1 MDERTAPIVK
11 KIFELSKEG
20 MLPIKVAEILTND
33 KVPVPSEMVGNVHTR
48 TANEIKR
55 GWTRSSIVRI
65 LKNETYL
72 GVVRN
77 GMYKKISYKS
87 NKILINEKKDWITKE
102 NMHEP
107 LVDKETFDIVQSLI
121 ESRTRARTNKYDWL
135 LKGIVECEECG
146 KKLSICVHKH
156 KRDNGTTAYLRC
168 NTYASNTNKGFC
180 TPHSNSLNVVTDLVI
195 EMVRERCK
203 SFLQEED
210 YNKSAIQL
218 QRRINTRKNMIKNEI
233 ASLNKQL
240 ADVNKKID
248 KIYEDKISETLREED
263 FKRLYLNF
271 SERRTAI
278 EKMIVELEK
287 TSEEEEKIID
297 ITKIV
302 KQFMKMKDVSRPMLV
317 SLVDKVVINEQKEI
331 TIYYKFKILNLQAL
345 KTNEEFVNEKIG

>member
-1 MDERTAPIVK
+1 
-11 KIFELSKEG
+11 
-20 MLPIKVAEILTND
+20 
-33 KVPVPSEMVGNVHTR
+33 
-48 TANEIKR
+48 
-55 GWTRSSIVRI
+55 
-65 LKNETYL
+65 
-72 GVVRN
+72 
-77 GMYKKISYKS
+77 
-87 NKILINEKKDWITKE
+87 
-102 NMHEP
+102 
-107 LVDKETFDIVQSLI
+107 
-121 ESRTRARTNKYDWL
+121 
-135 LKGIVECEECG
+135 
-146 KKLSICVHKH
+146 
-156 KRDNGTTAYLRC
+156 
-168 NTYASNTNKGFC
+168 
-180 TPHSNSLNVVTDLVI
+180 
-195 EMVRERCK
+195 MVRERCK

-233 ASLNKQL
+233 SSLNKQL

-263 FKRLYLNF
+263 FKRLYANF

-345 KTNEEFVNEKIG
+345 KTNEEFVEEKIG

>member
-1 MDERTAPIVK
+1 M
-11 KIFELSKEG
+11 
-20 MLPIKVAEILTND
+20 
-33 KVPVPSEMVGNVHTR
+33 
-48 TANEIKR
+48 
-55 GWTRSSIVRI
+55 
-65 LKNETYL
+65 
-72 GVVRN
+72 
-77 GMYKKISYKS
+77 
-87 NKILINEKKDWITKE
+87 
-102 NMHEP
+102 
-107 LVDKETFDIVQSLI
+107 
-121 ESRTRARTNKYDWL
+121 
-135 LKGIVECEECG
+135 VECEECG

-180 TPHSNSLNVVTDLVI
+180 TPHSNSLNAVTDLVI
-195 EMVRERCK
+195 KMVRERCK

-233 ASLNKQL
+233 SSLNKQL

-263 FKRLYLNF
+263 FKRLYANF

-345 KTNEEFVNEKIG
+345 KTNEEFVEEKIG

>member
-1 MDERTAPIVK
+1 M
-11 KIFELSKEG
+11 
-20 MLPIKVAEILTND
+20 
-33 KVPVPSEMVGNVHTR
+33 
-48 TANEIKR
+48 
-55 GWTRSSIVRI
+55 
-65 LKNETYL
+65 
-72 GVVRN
+72 
-77 GMYKKISYKS
+77 
-87 NKILINEKKDWITKE
+87 
-102 NMHEP
+102 
-107 LVDKETFDIVQSLI
+107 
-121 ESRTRARTNKYDWL
+121 
-135 LKGIVECEECG
+135 
-146 KKLSICVHKH
+146 
-156 KRDNGTTAYLRC
+156 
-168 NTYASNTNKGFC
+168 
-180 TPHSNSLNVVTDLVI
+180 
-195 EMVRERCK
+195 
-203 SFLQEED
+203 QEED

-233 ASLNKQL
+233 SSLNKQL

-263 FKRLYLNF
+263 FKRLYANF

-345 KTNEEFVNEKIG
+345 KTNEEFVEEKIG

>member
-121 ESRTRARTNKYDWL
+121 ETRTRVRTNKYDWL

-233 ASLNKQL
+233 SSLNKQL

-263 FKRLYLNF
+263 FKRLYANF

-345 KTNEEFVNEKIG
+345 KTNEEFVEEKIG

>member
-1 MDERTAPIVK
+1 
-11 KIFELSKEG
+11 
-20 MLPIKVAEILTND
+20 MLPIRVAEILTND

-55 GWTRSSIVRI
+55 GWTRSSIIRI
-65 LKNETYL
+65 LRNETYL
-72 GVVRN
+72 GTVRN

-87 NKILINEKKDWITKE
+87 KKILINEKKDWITKE

-107 LVDKETFDIVQSLI
+107 LVDKETFDIVQALI
-121 ESRTRARTNKYDWL
+121 ESRTRVRTNKYDWL

-180 TPHSNSLNVVTDLVI
+180 TPHSNSLNAVTDLVI
-195 EMVRERCK
+195 KMVRERCK
-203 SFLQEED
+203 SFLEEED

-233 ASLNKQL
+233 SSLNKQL

-248 KIYEDKISETLREED
+248 KIYEDKISETLRDED
-263 FKRLYLNF
+263 FKRLYANF

-345 KTNEEFVNEKIG
+345 KTNEEFVEEKIG

>member
-1 MDERTAPIVK
+1 
-11 KIFELSKEG
+11 
-20 MLPIKVAEILTND
+20 MLPIRIAEILTKD

-72 GVVRN
+72 GTVRN
-77 GMYKKISYKS
+77 GMHKKISYKS
-87 NKILINEKKDWITKE
+87 KKILINERKDWIIKE

-107 LVDKETFDIVQSLI
+107 LVDKETFDIVQALI
-121 ESRTRARTNKYDWL
+121 KSRTKVRTNKYDWL
-135 LKGIVECEECG
+135 LKGIIECEECG

-156 KRDNGTTAYLRC
+156 KSDNGNTAYLRC

-180 TPHSNSLNVVTDLVI
+180 TPHSNSLNTVTDLVL
-195 EMVRERCK
+195 EMIRKRCK
-203 SFLQEED
+203 NFLEEED
-210 YNKSAIQL
+210 FNKSAIQL
-218 QRRINTRKNMIKNEI
+218 QRRIKTRKNMIKNEI
-233 ASLNKQL
+233 SSLNKQL

-263 FKRLYLNF
+263 FKRLYENF
-271 SERRTAI
+271 SERRTTI

-287 TSEEEEKIID
+287 TSEEEEKIVD

-302 KQFMKMKDVSRPMLV
+302 KQFLKMKDISRTMLV

-331 TIYYKFKILNLQAL
+331 TIYYKFKMLNLQVV
-345 KTNEEFVNEKIG
+345 KTNEEFVDEKIC

>member
-107 LVDKETFDIVQSLI
+107 LVDKETFNIVQSLI
-121 ESRTRARTNKYDWL
+121 ESRTRVRTNKYDWL

-180 TPHSNSLNVVTDLVI
+180 TPHSNSLHAVTDLVI
-195 EMVRERCK
+195 KMVRERCK

-218 QRRINTRKNMIKNEI
+218 QKRINTRKNIIKNEI